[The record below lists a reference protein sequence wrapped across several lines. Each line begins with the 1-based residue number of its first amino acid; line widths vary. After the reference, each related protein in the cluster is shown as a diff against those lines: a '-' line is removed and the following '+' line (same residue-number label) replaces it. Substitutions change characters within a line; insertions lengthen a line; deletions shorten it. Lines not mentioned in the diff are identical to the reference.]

1 MKFLKTFSKGGV
13 HPEENKI
20 SHDSPIRIQP
30 LPKTVSILLG
40 QHIGKPAAPVVE
52 RGDEVKVGT
61 LIAKADGFVSA
72 NIHSSVSGKVKKIE
86 TILDASGYRKP
97 CITITSDGED
107 SWEESIDRTP
117 DIVRDITLTGEEII
131 ARIAECGIVGMGGA
145 TFPTNVKLL
154 PPKDATPECVIINGA
169 ECEPYLTAD
178 HRTLLERGEEVLIG
192 LRILMKAV
200 NVSRGY
206 VAIENNKRD
215 AIDLLTRLAASLPG
229 ITVVPM
235 KVKYPQGGEKQLI
248 DTVLGRRVASGKL
261 PVTEGAIVQN
271 VGTALAVYEAVQK
284 HKPLFERVVT
294 VTGKAVKD
302 PCNVLARIGTPVSE
316 LIETAGGMPDSTAKL
331 ISGGPMMGKA
341 VSSAEIPVAKGTS
354 GVLMLLE
361 EDTKRRPMRN
371 CVRCAKCVGACPMG
385 LNPAFLMR
393 DTVFKDWDALEA
405 NHIYDCIECGSCSFI
420 CPANRPLLDH
430 IRMGKGRVMAIR
442 RARNSK

>member
-1 MKFLKTFSKGGV
+1 MFLKTFSKGGV

-20 SHDSPIRIQP
+20 SHDSPIQVQP
-30 LPKTVSILLG
+30 IPKTVSILLG
-40 QHIGKPAAPVVE
+40 QHIGKPASPVVS

-61 LIAKADGFVSA
+61 LIAQADGFVSA

-86 TILDASGYRKP
+86 TILDASGYQKP
-97 CITITSDGED
+97 CITIQCDGED
-107 SWEESIDRTP
+107 TWEETIDRTP
-117 DIVRDITLTGEEII
+117 EIVRDIKLSSEEII
-131 ARIAECGIVGMGGA
+131 QRIAECGIVGMGGA
-145 TFPTNVKLL
+145 TFPTNVKLM

-192 LRILMKAV
+192 LQILMKSV
-200 NVSRGY
+200 GVTKGY

-215 AIDLLTRLAASLPG
+215 AIEKLTQLASTMPG
-229 ITVVPM
+229 IEIVPM

-248 DTVLGRRVASGKL
+248 DTVLKRRVASGKL

-284 HKPLFERVVT
+284 HKPLVERVVT
-294 VTGKAVKD
+294 VTGKAVKN
-302 PCNVLARIGTPVSE
+302 PCNLLVRIGTPLSE
-316 LIETAGGMPDSTAKL
+316 LIETAGDMPRSTAKL
-331 ISGGPMMGKA
+331 VSGGPMMGKA
-341 VSSAEIPVAKGTS
+341 VYSDEIPVAKGTS
-354 GVLMLLE
+354 GVLMLLD

-371 CVRCAKCVGACPMG
+371 CIRCAKCVGACPMG

-393 DTVFKDWDALEA
+393 DTVYKDWEALES
-405 NHIYDCIECGSCSFI
+405 NHVYDCIECGSCSFI

-430 IRMGKGRVMAIR
+430 IRIGKGRVMAIR
-442 RARNSK
+442 RARK

>member
-1 MKFLKTFSKGGV
+1 MFLKTFSKGGV

-20 SHDSPIRIQP
+20 SHDSPIQVQP
-30 LPKTVSILLG
+30 IPKTVSILLG
-40 QHIGKPAAPVVE
+40 QHIGKPASPVVS

-61 LIAKADGFVSA
+61 LIAQADGFVSA
-72 NIHSSVSGKVKKIE
+72 NIHSSISGKVKKIE
-86 TILDASGYRKP
+86 TVLDASGYQKP
-97 CITITSDGED
+97 CITIQCDGED
-107 SWEESIDRTP
+107 TWEETIDRTP
-117 DIVRDITLTGEEII
+117 EIVRDIKLSGEEII
-131 ARIAECGIVGMGGA
+131 QRIAECGIVGMGGA
-145 TFPTNVKLL
+145 TFPTNVKLM

-192 LRILMKAV
+192 LQILMKSV
-200 NVSRGY
+200 GVTKGY

-215 AIDLLTRLAASLPG
+215 AIEKLTQLASTMPG
-229 ITVVPM
+229 IEIVPM

-248 DTVLGRRVASGKL
+248 DTVLKRRVASGKL

-284 HKPLFERVVT
+284 HKPLVERVVT
-294 VTGKAVKD
+294 VTGKAVKN
-302 PCNVLARIGTPVSE
+302 PCNLLVRIGTPLSE
-316 LIETAGGMPDSTAKL
+316 LIETAGGMPRSTAKL
-331 ISGGPMMGKA
+331 VSGGPMMGKA
-341 VSSAEIPVAKGTS
+341 VYSDEIPVAKGTS

-371 CVRCAKCVGACPMG
+371 CIRCAKCVGACPMG

-393 DTVFKDWDALEA
+393 DTVYKDWEALES
-405 NHIYDCIECGSCSFI
+405 NHVYDCIECGSCSFI

-430 IRMGKGRVMAIR
+430 IRIGKGRVMAIR
-442 RARNSK
+442 RARK

>member
-1 MKFLKTFSKGGV
+1 MFLKTFSKGGV

-20 SHDSPIRIQP
+20 SHDSPIQVQP
-30 LPKTVSILLG
+30 IPKTVSILLG
-40 QHIGKPAAPVVE
+40 QHIGKPASPVVS

-61 LIAKADGFVSA
+61 LIAQADGFVSA

-86 TILDASGYRKP
+86 TILDASGYQKP
-97 CITITSDGED
+97 CITIQCDGED
-107 SWEESIDRTP
+107 TWEETIDRTP
-117 DIVRDITLTGEEII
+117 EIVRDIKLSSEEII
-131 ARIAECGIVGMGGA
+131 QRIAECGIVGMGGA
-145 TFPTNVKLL
+145 TFPTNVKLM

-192 LRILMKAV
+192 LQILMKSV
-200 NVSRGY
+200 DVTKGY

-215 AIDLLTRLAASLPG
+215 AIEKLTELASTMPG
-229 ITVVPM
+229 IEIVPM

-248 DTVLGRRVASGKL
+248 DTVLKRRVASGKL

-284 HKPLFERVVT
+284 HKPLVERVVT
-294 VTGKAVKD
+294 VTGKAVKN
-302 PCNVLARIGTPVSE
+302 PCNLLVRIGTPLSE
-316 LIETAGGMPDSTAKL
+316 LIETAGGMPRSTAKL
-331 ISGGPMMGKA
+331 VSGGPMMGKA
-341 VSSAEIPVAKGTS
+341 VYSDEIPVAKGTS
-354 GVLMLLE
+354 GVLMLLD

-371 CVRCAKCVGACPMG
+371 CIRCAKCVGACPMG

-393 DTVFKDWDALEA
+393 DTVYKDWEALES
-405 NHIYDCIECGSCSFI
+405 NHVYDCIECGSCSFI

-430 IRMGKGRVMAIR
+430 IRIGKGRVMAIR
-442 RARNSK
+442 RARK

>member
-1 MKFLKTFSKGGV
+1 MFLKTFSKGGV

-20 SHDSPIRIQP
+20 SHDSPIQVQP
-30 LPKTVSILLG
+30 VPKTVSILLG
-40 QHIGKPAAPVVE
+40 QHIGKPATPVVN

-86 TILDASGYRKP
+86 TILDASGYQKP
-97 CITITSDGED
+97 CITIQCDGED
-107 SWEESIDRTP
+107 TWEETIDRTP
-117 DIVRDITLTGEEII
+117 EIVRDIKLSSEEII
-131 ARIAECGIVGMGGA
+131 QRIAECGIVGMGGA
-145 TFPTNVKLL
+145 TFPTNVKLM

-192 LRILMKAV
+192 LQILMKSV
-200 NVSRGY
+200 GVTKGY

-215 AIDLLTRLAASLPG
+215 AIDKLNQLASSMPG
-229 ITVVPM
+229 IEIVPM

-248 DTVLGRRVASGKL
+248 DTVLKRRVDSGKL

-284 HKPLFERVVT
+284 HKPLVERVVT
-294 VTGKAVKD
+294 VTGKAVKN
-302 PCNVLARIGTPVSE
+302 PCNLLVRIGTPLSE
-316 LIETAGGMPDSTAKL
+316 LIKTAGGMPRSTAKL
-331 ISGGPMMGKA
+331 VSGGPMMGKA
-341 VSSAEIPVAKGTS
+341 VYSDEIPVAKGTS

-371 CVRCAKCVGACPMG
+371 CIRCAKCVGACPMG

-393 DTVFKDWDALEA
+393 DTVYRDWDALEA
-405 NHIYDCIECGSCSFI
+405 NHVYDCIECGSCSFI

-442 RARNSK
+442 RARK

>member
-1 MKFLKTFSKGGV
+1 MFLKTFSKGGV

-20 SHDSPIRIQP
+20 SHDSPIQVQP
-30 LPKTVSILLG
+30 IPKTVSILLG
-40 QHIGKPAAPVVE
+40 QHIGKPATPVVN

-86 TILDASGYRKP
+86 TILDASGYQKP
-97 CITITSDGED
+97 CITIQCDGED
-107 SWEESIDRTP
+107 TWEETIDRTP
-117 DIVRDITLTGEEII
+117 EIVHDIKLSSEEII
-131 ARIAECGIVGMGGA
+131 QRIAECGIVGMGGA
-145 TFPTNVKLL
+145 TFPTNVKLM

-192 LRILMKAV
+192 LQILMKSV
-200 NVSRGY
+200 GVTKGY

-215 AIDLLTRLAASLPG
+215 AIDKLTQLASSMPG
-229 ITVVPM
+229 IEVVPM

-248 DTVLGRRVASGKL
+248 DTVLKRRVASGKL

-284 HKPLFERVVT
+284 HKPLVERVVT
-294 VTGKAVKD
+294 VTGKAVKN
-302 PCNVLARIGTPVSE
+302 PCNLLVRIGTPLSE
-316 LIETAGGMPDSTAKL
+316 LIETAGGMPRSTAKL
-331 ISGGPMMGKA
+331 VSGGPMMGKA
-341 VSSAEIPVAKGTS
+341 VYSDEIPVAKGTS

-371 CVRCAKCVGACPMG
+371 CIRCAKCVGACPMG

-393 DTVFKDWDALEA
+393 DTVYRDWDALEA
-405 NHIYDCIECGSCSFI
+405 NHVYDCIECGSCSFI

-442 RARNSK
+442 RARK

>member
-1 MKFLKTFSKGGV
+1 MFLKTFSKGGV

-20 SHDSPIRIQP
+20 SHDSPIQVQP
-30 LPKTVSILLG
+30 IPKTVSILLG
-40 QHIGKPAAPVVE
+40 QHIGKPATPVVS

-86 TILDASGYRKP
+86 TILDASGYQKP
-97 CITITSDGED
+97 CITIQCDGED
-107 SWEESIDRTP
+107 IWEETIDRTP
-117 DIVRDITLTGEEII
+117 EIVRDIKLSSEEII
-131 ARIAECGIVGMGGA
+131 QRIAECGIVGMGGA
-145 TFPTNVKLL
+145 TFPTNVKLM

-192 LRILMKAV
+192 LQILMKS
-200 NVSRGY
+200 VSVTKGY

-215 AIDLLTRLAASLPG
+215 AIDKLTQLASSMLG
-229 ITVVPM
+229 IEIVPM

-248 DTVLGRRVASGKL
+248 DTVLKRRVASGKL

-284 HKPLFERVVT
+284 HKPLVERVVT
-294 VTGKAVKD
+294 VTGKAVKN
-302 PCNVLARIGTPVSE
+302 PCNLLVRIGTPLSE
-316 LIETAGGMPDSTAKL
+316 LIETAGGMPRSTAKL
-331 ISGGPMMGKA
+331 VSGGPMMGKA
-341 VSSAEIPVAKGTS
+341 VYSDEIPVAKGTS

-371 CVRCAKCVGACPMG
+371 CIRCAKCVGACPMG

-393 DTVFKDWDALEA
+393 DTVYKDWDALEA
-405 NHIYDCIECGSCSFI
+405 NHVYDCIECGSCSFI

-442 RARNSK
+442 RARK

>member
-1 MKFLKTFSKGGV
+1 MFLKTFSKGGV

-20 SHDSPIRIQP
+20 SHDSPIQVQP
-30 LPKTVSILLG
+30 VPKTVSILLG
-40 QHIGKPAAPVVE
+40 QHIGKPATPVVN

-86 TILDASGYRKP
+86 TILDASGYQKP
-97 CITITSDGED
+97 CITIQCDGED
-107 SWEESIDRTP
+107 TWEETIDRTP
-117 DIVRDITLTGEEII
+117 EIVRDIKLSGEEII
-131 ARIAECGIVGMGGA
+131 QRIAECGIVGMGGA
-145 TFPTNVKLL
+145 TFPTNVKLM

-192 LRILMKAV
+192 LQILMKSV
-200 NVSRGY
+200 GVTKGY

-215 AIDLLTRLAASLPG
+215 AIDKLTGLASSMPG
-229 ITVVPM
+229 IEIVPM

-248 DTVLGRRVASGKL
+248 DTVLKRRVASGKL

-284 HKPLFERVVT
+284 HKPLVERVVT
-294 VTGKAVKD
+294 VTGKAVKN
-302 PCNVLARIGTPVSE
+302 PCNLLVRIGTPLSE
-316 LIETAGGMPDSTAKL
+316 LIETAGGMPRSTAKL
-331 ISGGPMMGKA
+331 VSGGPMMGKA
-341 VSSAEIPVAKGTS
+341 VYSDEIPVAKGTS

-371 CVRCAKCVGACPMG
+371 CIRCAKCVGACPMG

-393 DTVFKDWDALEA
+393 DTVYRDWDALEA
-405 NHIYDCIECGSCSFI
+405 NHVYDCIECGSCSFI

-442 RARNSK
+442 RARK

>member
-1 MKFLKTFSKGGV
+1 MFLKTFSKGGV

-20 SHDSPIRIQP
+20 SHDSPIQVQP
-30 LPKTVSILLG
+30 IPKTVSILLG
-40 QHIGKPAAPVVE
+40 QHIGNPASPVVS

-61 LIAKADGFVSA
+61 LIAQADGFVSA

-86 TILDASGYRKP
+86 TILDASGYQKP
-97 CITITSDGED
+97 CITIQCDGED
-107 SWEESIDRTP
+107 TWEETIDCTP
-117 DIVRDITLTGEEII
+117 EIVRDIKLSSEEII
-131 ARIAECGIVGMGGA
+131 QRIAECGIVGMGGA
-145 TFPTNVKLL
+145 TFPTNVKLM

-192 LRILMKAV
+192 LQILMKSV
-200 NVSRGY
+200 GVTKGY

-215 AIDLLTRLAASLPG
+215 AIEKLTQLASTMPG
-229 ITVVPM
+229 IEIVPM

-248 DTVLGRRVASGKL
+248 DTVLKRRVASGKL

-284 HKPLFERVVT
+284 HKPLVERVVT
-294 VTGKAVKD
+294 VTGKAVKN
-302 PCNVLARIGTPVSE
+302 PCNLLVRIGTPLSE
-316 LIETAGGMPDSTAKL
+316 LIETAGGMPRSTAKL
-331 ISGGPMMGKA
+331 VSGGPMMGKA
-341 VSSAEIPVAKGTS
+341 VYSDEIPVAKGTS
-354 GVLMLLE
+354 GVLMLLD

-371 CVRCAKCVGACPMG
+371 CIRCAKCVGACPMG

-393 DTVFKDWDALEA
+393 DTVYKDWEALES
-405 NHIYDCIECGSCSFI
+405 NHVYDCIECGSCSFI

-430 IRMGKGRVMAIR
+430 IRIGKGRVMAIR
-442 RARNSK
+442 RARK

>member
-1 MKFLKTFSKGGV
+1 MFLKTFSKGGV

-20 SHDSPIRIQP
+20 SHDSPIQVQP
-30 LPKTVSILLG
+30 IPKTVSILLG
-40 QHIGKPAAPVVE
+40 QHIGKPASPVVS

-61 LIAKADGFVSA
+61 LIAQTDGFVSA

-86 TILDASGYRKP
+86 TILDASGYQKP
-97 CITITSDGED
+97 CITIQCDGED
-107 SWEESIDRTP
+107 TWEETIDRSP
-117 DIVRDITLTGEEII
+117 EIIRDIKLSGEEII
-131 ARIAECGIVGMGGA
+131 QRIAECGIVGMGGA
-145 TFPTNVKLL
+145 TFPTNVKLM

-192 LRILMKAV
+192 LQILMKSV
-200 NVSRGY
+200 GVTKGY

-215 AIDLLTRLAASLPG
+215 AIEKLTEIASSMPG
-229 ITVVPM
+229 IEIVPM

-248 DTVLGRRVASGKL
+248 DTVLNRRVASGKL

-284 HKPLFERVVT
+284 HKPLVERVVT
-294 VTGKAVKD
+294 VTGKAVKN
-302 PCNVLARIGTPVSE
+302 PCNLLVRIGTPLSE
-316 LIETAGGMPDSTAKL
+316 LIETAGGMPRSTAKL
-331 ISGGPMMGKA
+331 VSGGPMMGKA
-341 VSSAEIPVAKGTS
+341 VYSDEIPVAKGTS

-371 CVRCAKCVGACPMG
+371 CIRCAKCVGACPMG

-393 DTVFKDWDALEA
+393 DTVYKDWEALEE
-405 NHIYDCIECGSCSFI
+405 NHVYDCIECGSCSFI

-442 RARNSK
+442 RARK

>member
-1 MKFLKTFSKGGV
+1 MFLKTFSKGGV

-20 SHDSPIRIQP
+20 SHDSPIQVQP
-30 LPKTVSILLG
+30 IPKTVSILLG
-40 QHIGKPAAPVVE
+40 QHIGKPASPVVS

-61 LIAKADGFVSA
+61 LIAQTDGFVSA

-86 TILDASGYRKP
+86 TILDASGYQKP
-97 CITITSDGED
+97 CITIQCDGED
-107 SWEESIDRTP
+107 TWEETIDRSP
-117 DIVRDITLTGEEII
+117 EIIRDIKLSSEEII
-131 ARIAECGIVGMGGA
+131 QRIAECGIVGMGGA
-145 TFPTNVKLL
+145 TFPTNVKLM

-192 LRILMKAV
+192 LQILMKSV
-200 NVSRGY
+200 GVSKGY

-215 AIDLLTRLAASLPG
+215 AIEKLTEIASSMPG
-229 ITVVPM
+229 IEIVPM

-248 DTVLGRRVASGKL
+248 DTVLKRRVASGKL

-284 HKPLFERVVT
+284 HKPLVERVVT
-294 VTGKAVKD
+294 VTGKAVKN
-302 PCNVLARIGTPVSE
+302 PCNLLVRIGTPLSE
-316 LIETAGGMPDSTAKL
+316 LIETAGGMPRSTAKL
-331 ISGGPMMGKA
+331 VSGGPMMGKA
-341 VSSAEIPVAKGTS
+341 VYSDEIPVAKGTS

-371 CVRCAKCVGACPMG
+371 CIRCAKCVGACPMG

-393 DTVFKDWDALEA
+393 DTVYKDWDALEA
-405 NHIYDCIECGSCSFI
+405 NHVYDCIECGSCSFI

-442 RARNSK
+442 RARK

>member
-1 MKFLKTFSKGGV
+1 MFLKTFSKGGV

-20 SHDSPIRIQP
+20 SHDSPIQVQP
-30 LPKTVSILLG
+30 VPKTVSILLG
-40 QHIGKPAAPVVE
+40 QHIGKPATPVVN

-86 TILDASGYRKP
+86 TILDASGYQKP
-97 CITITSDGED
+97 CITIQCDGED
-107 SWEESIDRTP
+107 TWEETIDRTP
-117 DIVRDITLTGEEII
+117 EIVRDIKLSSEEII
-131 ARIAECGIVGMGGA
+131 QRIAECGIVGMGGA

-192 LRILMKAV
+192 LQILMKSV
-200 NVSRGY
+200 GVTKGY

-215 AIDLLTRLAASLPG
+215 AIEKLTQLASTMPG
-229 ITVVPM
+229 IEIVPM

-248 DTVLGRRVASGKL
+248 DTVLKRRVASGKL

-284 HKPLFERVVT
+284 HKPLVERVVT
-294 VTGKAVKD
+294 VTGKAVKN
-302 PCNVLARIGTPVSE
+302 PCNLLVRIGTPLSE
-316 LIETAGGMPDSTAKL
+316 LIETAGGMPRSTAKL
-331 ISGGPMMGKA
+331 VSGGPMMGKA
-341 VSSAEIPVAKGTS
+341 VYSDEIPVAKGTS
-354 GVLMLLE
+354 GVLMLLD

-371 CVRCAKCVGACPMG
+371 CIRCAKCVGACPMG

-393 DTVFKDWDALEA
+393 DTVYRDWDALEA
-405 NHIYDCIECGSCSFI
+405 NHVYDCIECGSCSFI

-442 RARNSK
+442 RARK

>member
-1 MKFLKTFSKGGV
+1 MFLKTFSKGGV

-20 SHDSPIRIQP
+20 SHDSPIQVQP
-30 LPKTVSILLG
+30 IPKTVSILLG
-40 QHIGKPAAPVVE
+40 QHIGKPATPVVS

-86 TILDASGYRKP
+86 TILDASGYQKP
-97 CITITSDGED
+97 CITIQCDGED
-107 SWEESIDRTP
+107 IWEETIDRTP
-117 DIVRDITLTGEEII
+117 EIVRDIKLSSEEII
-131 ARIAECGIVGMGGA
+131 QRIAECGIVGMGGA
-145 TFPTNVKLL
+145 TFPTNVKLM

-192 LRILMKAV
+192 LQILMKSV
-200 NVSRGY
+200 GVTKGY

-215 AIDLLTRLAASLPG
+215 AIDKLTQFASTMPG
-229 ITVVPM
+229 IEIVPM
-235 KVKYPQGGEKQLI
+235 RVKYPQGGEKQLI
-248 DTVLGRRVASGKL
+248 DTVLKRRVASGKL

-284 HKPLFERVVT
+284 HKPLVERVVT
-294 VTGKAVKD
+294 VTGKAVKN
-302 PCNVLARIGTPVSE
+302 PCNLLVRIGTPLSE
-316 LIETAGGMPDSTAKL
+316 LIETAGGMPRSTAKL
-331 ISGGPMMGKA
+331 VSGGPMMGKA
-341 VSSAEIPVAKGTS
+341 VYSDEIPVAKGTS

-371 CVRCAKCVGACPMG
+371 CIRCAKCVGACPMG

-393 DTVFKDWDALEA
+393 DTVYRDWDALEA
-405 NHIYDCIECGSCSFI
+405 NHVYDCIECGSCSFI

-442 RARNSK
+442 RARK

>member
-1 MKFLKTFSKGGV
+1 MFLKTFSKGGV

-20 SHDSPIRIQP
+20 SHASPIQVQP
-30 LPKTVSILLG
+30 IPKTVSILLG
-40 QHIGKPAAPVVE
+40 QHIGKPAAPVVS

-72 NIHSSVSGKVKKIE
+72 NIHSSISGKVKKIE
-86 TILDASGYRKP
+86 TILDASGYQKP
-97 CITITSDGED
+97 CITIQSDGED
-107 SWEESIDRTP
+107 TWEETIDRTP
-117 DIVRDITLTGEEII
+117 DIVREITLSKEEII

-145 TFPTNVKLL
+145 TFPTNVKLM

-178 HRTLLERGEEVLIG
+178 HRTLLERSEEVLIG
-192 LRILMKAV
+192 LQILMKAV
-200 NVSRGY
+200 DVAKGY

-215 AIDLLTRLAASLPG
+215 AIDKLTQLAANMPG
-229 ITVVPM
+229 IEIVPM

-248 DTVLGRRVASGKL
+248 DTVLKRRVASGKL

-284 HKPLFERVVT
+284 HKPLIERVVT
-294 VTGKAVKD
+294 VTGKAVKH
-302 PCNVLARIGTPVSE
+302 PCNLLARIGTPISE
-316 LIETAGGMPDSTAKL
+316 LIETAGGMPETTAKL

-341 VSSAEIPVAKGTS
+341 VISDEIPVAKGTS
-354 GVLMLLE
+354 GVLMLLA

-371 CVRCAKCVGACPMG
+371 CIRCAKCVGACPMG

-393 DTVFKDWDALEA
+393 DTVYKDWEALEA
-405 NHIYDCIECGSCSFI
+405 NHVYDCIECGSCSFI

-430 IRMGKGRVMAIR
+430 IRIGKGRVMAIR
-442 RARNSK
+442 RARK

>member
-1 MKFLKTFSKGGV
+1 MFLKTFSKGGV

-20 SHDSPIRIQP
+20 SHDSPIQVQP
-30 LPKTVSILLG
+30 VPKTVSILLG
-40 QHIGKPAAPVVE
+40 QHIGKPATPVVN

-86 TILDASGYRKP
+86 TILDASGYQKP
-97 CITITSDGED
+97 CITIQCDGED
-107 SWEESIDRTP
+107 TWEETIDRTP
-117 DIVRDITLTGEEII
+117 EIVRDIKLSSEEII
-131 ARIAECGIVGMGGA
+131 QRIAECGIVGMGGA
-145 TFPTNVKLL
+145 TFPTNVKLM

-192 LRILMKAV
+192 LQILMKS
-200 NVSRGY
+200 VSVTKGY

-215 AIDLLTRLAASLPG
+215 AIDKLTQLATSMPG
-229 ITVVPM
+229 IEIVPM

-248 DTVLGRRVASGKL
+248 DTVLKRRVASGKL

-284 HKPLFERVVT
+284 HKPLVERVVT
-294 VTGKAVKD
+294 VTGKAVKN
-302 PCNVLARIGTPVSE
+302 PCNLLVRIGTPLSE
-316 LIETAGGMPDSTAKL
+316 LIETAGGMPRSTAKL
-331 ISGGPMMGKA
+331 VSGGPMMGKA
-341 VSSAEIPVAKGTS
+341 VYSDEIPVAKGTS

-371 CVRCAKCVGACPMG
+371 CIRCAKCVGACPMG

-393 DTVFKDWDALEA
+393 DTVYKDWDALEA
-405 NHIYDCIECGSCSFI
+405 NHVYDCIECGSCSFI

-442 RARNSK
+442 RARK

>member
-1 MKFLKTFSKGGV
+1 MFLKTFSKGGV

-20 SHDSPIRIQP
+20 SHDSPIQVQP
-30 LPKTVSILLG
+30 IPKTVSILLG
-40 QHIGKPAAPVVE
+40 QHIGKPASPVVS

-61 LIAKADGFVSA
+61 LIAQADGFVSA

-86 TILDASGYRKP
+86 TILDASGYQKP
-97 CITITSDGED
+97 CITIQCDGED
-107 SWEESIDRTP
+107 TWEETIDRTP
-117 DIVRDITLTGEEII
+117 EIVRDIKLSGEEII
-131 ARIAECGIVGMGGA
+131 QRIAECGIVGMGGA
-145 TFPTNVKLL
+145 TFPTNVKLM

-192 LRILMKAV
+192 LQILMKS
-200 NVSRGY
+200 VSVTKGY

-215 AIDLLTRLAASLPG
+215 AIDKLTQLASSMPG
-229 ITVVPM
+229 IEIVPM

-248 DTVLGRRVASGKL
+248 DTVLKRRVASGKL

-284 HKPLFERVVT
+284 HKPLVERVVT
-294 VTGKAVKD
+294 VTGKAVKN
-302 PCNVLARIGTPVSE
+302 PCNLLVRIGTPLSE
-316 LIETAGGMPDSTAKL
+316 LIETAGGMPRSTAKL
-331 ISGGPMMGKA
+331 VSGGPMMGKA
-341 VSSAEIPVAKGTS
+341 VYSDEIPVAKGTS

-371 CVRCAKCVGACPMG
+371 CIRCAKCVGACPMG

-393 DTVFKDWDALEA
+393 DTVYKDWDALEA
-405 NHIYDCIECGSCSFI
+405 NHVYDCIECGSCSFI

-442 RARNSK
+442 RARK

>member
-1 MKFLKTFSKGGV
+1 MFLKTFSKGGV

-20 SHDSPIRIQP
+20 SHDSPIQVQP

-40 QHIGKPAAPVVE
+40 QHIGKPATPVVS

-86 TILDASGYRKP
+86 TTLDASGYQRP
-97 CITITSDGED
+97 CITIQSDGED
-107 SWEESIDRTP
+107 TWEETIDRTP
-117 DIVRDITLTGEEII
+117 DIVREITLSKEEII

-145 TFPTNVKLL
+145 TFPTNVKLM

-178 HRTLLERGEEVLIG
+178 HRTLLERSEEVLIG
-192 LRILMKAV
+192 LQILMKAV
-200 NVSRGY
+200 DVSKGY

-215 AIDLLTRLAASLPG
+215 AIDKLTQLAANIPG
-229 ITVVPM
+229 IEIVPM

-248 DTVLGRRVASGKL
+248 DTVLKRRVASGKL

-284 HKPLFERVVT
+284 HKPLIERVVT
-294 VTGKAVKD
+294 VTGKAVKN
-302 PCNVLARIGTPVSE
+302 PCNLLARIGTPISE
-316 LIETAGGMPDSTAKL
+316 LIETAGGMPETTAKL

-341 VSSAEIPVAKGTS
+341 VISDEIPVAKGTS
-354 GVLMLLE
+354 GVLMLLR

-371 CVRCAKCVGACPMG
+371 CIRCAKCVGACPMG

-393 DTVFKDWDALEA
+393 DTVYKDWEALEA
-405 NHIYDCIECGSCSFI
+405 NHVYDCIECGSCSFI

-430 IRMGKGRVMAIR
+430 IRIGKGRVMAIR
-442 RARNSK
+442 RARK

>member
-1 MKFLKTFSKGGV
+1 MFLKTFSKGGV

-20 SHDSPIRIQP
+20 SHDSPIQVQP
-30 LPKTVSILLG
+30 IPKTVSILLG
-40 QHIGKPAAPVVE
+40 QHIGKPASPVVS

-61 LIAKADGFVSA
+61 LIAQADGFVSA

-86 TILDASGYRKP
+86 TILDASGYQKP
-97 CITITSDGED
+97 CITIQCDGED
-107 SWEESIDRTP
+107 TWEETIDRTP
-117 DIVRDITLTGEEII
+117 EIVRDIKLSSEEII
-131 ARIAECGIVGMGGA
+131 QRIAECGIVGMGGA
-145 TFPTNVKLL
+145 TFPTNVKLM
-154 PPKDATPECVIINGA
+154 PPKGATPECVIINGA

-192 LRILMKAV
+192 LQILMKSV
-200 NVSRGY
+200 GVTKGY

-215 AIDLLTRLAASLPG
+215 AIEKLTQLASTMPG
-229 ITVVPM
+229 IEIVPM

-248 DTVLGRRVASGKL
+248 DTVLKRRVASGKL

-284 HKPLFERVVT
+284 HKPLVERVVT
-294 VTGKAVKD
+294 VTGKAVKN
-302 PCNVLARIGTPVSE
+302 PCNLLVRIGTPLSE
-316 LIETAGGMPDSTAKL
+316 LIETAGGMPRSTGKL
-331 ISGGPMMGKA
+331 VSGGPMMGKA
-341 VSSAEIPVAKGTS
+341 VYSDEIPVAKGTS

-371 CVRCAKCVGACPMG
+371 CIRCAKCVGACPMG

-393 DTVFKDWDALEA
+393 DTVYKDWEALES
-405 NHIYDCIECGSCSFI
+405 NHVYDCIECGSCSFI

-430 IRMGKGRVMAIR
+430 IRIGKGRVMAIR
-442 RARNSK
+442 RARK

>member
-1 MKFLKTFSKGGV
+1 MFLKTFSKGGV

-20 SHDSPIRIQP
+20 SHDSPIQVQP
-30 LPKTVSILLG
+30 IPKTVSILLG
-40 QHIGKPAAPVVE
+40 QHIGKPASPVVS

-61 LIAKADGFVSA
+61 LIAQADGFVSA

-86 TILDASGYRKP
+86 TILDASGYQKP
-97 CITITSDGED
+97 CITIQCDGED
-107 SWEESIDRTP
+107 TWEETIDRTP
-117 DIVRDITLTGEEII
+117 EIVRDIKLSSEEII
-131 ARIAECGIVGMGGA
+131 QRIAECGIVGMGGA
-145 TFPTNVKLL
+145 TFPTNVKLM

-192 LRILMKAV
+192 LQILMKSV
-200 NVSRGY
+200 GVTKGY

-215 AIDLLTRLAASLPG
+215 AIEKLTQLASTMPG
-229 ITVVPM
+229 IEIVPM

-248 DTVLGRRVASGKL
+248 DTVLKRRVASGKL

-284 HKPLFERVVT
+284 HKPLVERVVT
-294 VTGKAVKD
+294 VTGKAVKN
-302 PCNVLARIGTPVSE
+302 PCNLLVRIGTPLSE
-316 LIETAGGMPDSTAKL
+316 LIETAGGMPCSTAKL
-331 ISGGPMMGKA
+331 VSGGPMMGKA
-341 VSSAEIPVAKGTS
+341 VYSDEIPVAKGTS
-354 GVLMLLE
+354 GVLMLLD

-371 CVRCAKCVGACPMG
+371 CIRCAKCVGACPMG

-393 DTVFKDWDALEA
+393 DTVYKDWEALES
-405 NHIYDCIECGSCSFI
+405 NHVYDCIECGSCSFI

-430 IRMGKGRVMAIR
+430 IRIGKGRVMSIR
-442 RARNSK
+442 RARK

>member
-1 MKFLKTFSKGGV
+1 MFLKTFSKGGV

-20 SHDSPIRIQP
+20 SHDSPIQVQP
-30 LPKTVSILLG
+30 FPKTVSILLG
-40 QHIGKPAAPVVE
+40 QHIGKPATPVVN

-86 TILDASGYRKP
+86 TILDASGYQKP
-97 CITITSDGED
+97 CITIQCDGED
-107 SWEESIDRTP
+107 IWEETIDRTP
-117 DIVRDITLTGEEII
+117 EIVRDIKLSSEEII
-131 ARIAECGIVGMGGA
+131 QRIAECGIVGMGGA
-145 TFPTNVKLL
+145 TFPTNVKLM

-192 LRILMKAV
+192 LQILMKS
-200 NVSRGY
+200 VSVTKGY

-215 AIDLLTRLAASLPG
+215 AIDKLTQLASSMPG
-229 ITVVPM
+229 IEIVPM

-248 DTVLGRRVASGKL
+248 DTVLKRRVASGKL

-284 HKPLFERVVT
+284 HKPLVERVVT
-294 VTGKAVKD
+294 VTGKAVKN
-302 PCNVLARIGTPVSE
+302 PCNLLVRIGTPLSE
-316 LIETAGGMPDSTAKL
+316 LIETAGGMPRSTAKL
-331 ISGGPMMGKA
+331 VSGGPMMGKA
-341 VSSAEIPVAKGTS
+341 VYSDEIPVAKGTS

-371 CVRCAKCVGACPMG
+371 CIRCAKCVGACPMG

-393 DTVFKDWDALEA
+393 DTVYKDWDALEA
-405 NHIYDCIECGSCSFI
+405 NHVYDCIECGSCSFI

-442 RARNSK
+442 RARK

>member
-1 MKFLKTFSKGGV
+1 MFLKTFSKGGV

-20 SHDSPIRIQP
+20 SHDSPIQVQP
-30 LPKTVSILLG
+30 IPKTVSILLG
-40 QHIGKPAAPVVE
+40 QHIGKPASPVVS

-61 LIAKADGFVSA
+61 LIAQADGFVSA

-86 TILDASGYRKP
+86 TILDASGYQKP
-97 CITITSDGED
+97 CITIQCDGED
-107 SWEESIDRTP
+107 TWEETIDRTP
-117 DIVRDITLTGEEII
+117 EIVRDIKLSSEEII
-131 ARIAECGIVGMGGA
+131 QRIAECGIVGMGGA
-145 TFPTNVKLL
+145 TFPTNVKLM

-192 LRILMKAV
+192 LQILMKSV
-200 NVSRGY
+200 GVTKGY

-215 AIDLLTRLAASLPG
+215 AIEKLTQLASAMPG
-229 ITVVPM
+229 IEIVPM

-248 DTVLGRRVASGKL
+248 DTVLKRRVASGKL

-284 HKPLFERVVT
+284 HKPLVERVVT
-294 VTGKAVKD
+294 VTGKAVKN
-302 PCNVLARIGTPVSE
+302 PCNLLVRIGTPLSE
-316 LIETAGGMPDSTAKL
+316 LIETAGGMPHSTAKL
-331 ISGGPMMGKA
+331 VSGGPMMGKA
-341 VSSAEIPVAKGTS
+341 VYSDEIPVAKGTS
-354 GVLMLLE
+354 GVLMLLD

-371 CVRCAKCVGACPMG
+371 CIRCAKCVGACPMG

-393 DTVFKDWDALEA
+393 DTVYKDWEALES
-405 NHIYDCIECGSCSFI
+405 NHVYDCIECGSCSFI

-430 IRMGKGRVMAIR
+430 IRIGKGRVMVIR
-442 RARNSK
+442 RARK

>member
-1 MKFLKTFSKGGV
+1 MFLKTFSKGGV

-20 SHDSPIRIQP
+20 SHDSPIQVQP
-30 LPKTVSILLG
+30 IPKTVSILLG
-40 QHIGKPAAPVVE
+40 QHIGKPASPVVS

-61 LIAKADGFVSA
+61 LIAQADGFVSA

-86 TILDASGYRKP
+86 TILDASGYQKP
-97 CITITSDGED
+97 CITIQCDGED
-107 SWEESIDRTP
+107 TWEETIDRSP
-117 DIVRDITLTGEEII
+117 EIIRDIKLSGEEII
-131 ARIAECGIVGMGGA
+131 QRIAECGIVGMGGA
-145 TFPTNVKLL
+145 TFPTNVKLM

-192 LRILMKAV
+192 LQILMKSV
-200 NVSRGY
+200 GVTKGY

-215 AIDLLTRLAASLPG
+215 AIEKLTEIASSMPG
-229 ITVVPM
+229 IEIVPM

-248 DTVLGRRVASGKL
+248 DTVLNRRVASGKL

-284 HKPLFERVVT
+284 HKPLVERVVT
-294 VTGKAVKD
+294 VTGKAVKN
-302 PCNVLARIGTPVSE
+302 PCNLLVRIGTPLSE
-316 LIETAGGMPDSTAKL
+316 LIETAGGMPRSTAKL
-331 ISGGPMMGKA
+331 VSGGPMMGKA
-341 VSSAEIPVAKGTS
+341 VYSDEIPVAKGTS

-371 CVRCAKCVGACPMG
+371 CIRCAKCVGACPMG

-393 DTVFKDWDALEA
+393 DTVYKDWEALEE
-405 NHIYDCIECGSCSFI
+405 NHVYDCIECGSCSFI

-430 IRMGKGRVMAIR
+430 IRIGKGRVMAIR
-442 RARNSK
+442 RARK

>member
-1 MKFLKTFSKGGV
+1 MFLKTFSKGGV

-20 SHDSPIRIQP
+20 SHDSPIQVQP
-30 LPKTVSILLG
+30 IPKTVSILLG
-40 QHIGKPAAPVVE
+40 QHIGKPASPVVS
-52 RGDEVKVGT
+52 RGDEIKVGT
-61 LIAKADGFVSA
+61 LIAQADGFVSA

-86 TILDASGYRKP
+86 TILDASGYQKP
-97 CITITSDGED
+97 CITIQCDGED
-107 SWEESIDRTP
+107 TWEETIDRTP
-117 DIVRDITLTGEEII
+117 EIVRDIKLSSEEII
-131 ARIAECGIVGMGGA
+131 QRIAECGIVGMGGA
-145 TFPTNVKLL
+145 TFPTNVKLM

-192 LRILMKAV
+192 LQILMKSV
-200 NVSRGY
+200 GVTKGY

-215 AIDLLTRLAASLPG
+215 AIEKLTELASTMSG
-229 ITVVPM
+229 IEIVPM

-248 DTVLGRRVASGKL
+248 DTVLKRRVASGKL

-284 HKPLFERVVT
+284 HKPLVERVVT
-294 VTGKAVKD
+294 VTGKAVKN
-302 PCNVLARIGTPVSE
+302 PCNLLVRIGTPLSE
-316 LIETAGGMPDSTAKL
+316 LIETAGGMPRSTAKL
-331 ISGGPMMGKA
+331 VSGGPMMGKA
-341 VSSAEIPVAKGTS
+341 VYSDEIPVAKGTS

-371 CVRCAKCVGACPMG
+371 CIRCAKCVGACPMG

-393 DTVFKDWDALEA
+393 DTVYKDWEALES
-405 NHIYDCIECGSCSFI
+405 NHVYDCIECGSCSFI

-430 IRMGKGRVMAIR
+430 IRIGKGRVMAIR
-442 RARNSK
+442 RARK

>member
-1 MKFLKTFSKGGV
+1 MFLKTFSKGGV

-20 SHDSPIRIQP
+20 SHDSPIQVQP
-30 LPKTVSILLG
+30 VPKTVSILLG
-40 QHIGKPAAPVVE
+40 QHIGKPATPVVN

-86 TILDASGYRKP
+86 TILDASGYQKP
-97 CITITSDGED
+97 CITIQCDGED
-107 SWEESIDRTP
+107 TWEETIDRTP
-117 DIVRDITLTGEEII
+117 EIVRDIKLSGEEII
-131 ARIAECGIVGMGGA
+131 QRIAECGIVGMGGA
-145 TFPTNVKLL
+145 TFPTNVKLM

-192 LRILMKAV
+192 LQILMKSV
-200 NVSRGY
+200 GVTKGY

-215 AIDLLTRLAASLPG
+215 AIDKLTRLASSMPG
-229 ITVVPM
+229 IEIVPM

-248 DTVLGRRVASGKL
+248 DTVLKRRVASGKL

-284 HKPLFERVVT
+284 HKPLVERVVT
-294 VTGKAVKD
+294 VTGKAVKN
-302 PCNVLARIGTPVSE
+302 PCNLLVRIGTPLSE
-316 LIETAGGMPDSTAKL
+316 LIETAGGMPRSTAKL
-331 ISGGPMMGKA
+331 VSGGPMMGKA
-341 VSSAEIPVAKGTS
+341 VYSDEIPVAKGTS

-371 CVRCAKCVGACPMG
+371 CIRCAKCVGACPMG

-393 DTVFKDWDALEA
+393 DTVYRDWDALEA
-405 NHIYDCIECGSCSFI
+405 NHVYDCIECGSCSFI

-442 RARNSK
+442 RARK

>member
-1 MKFLKTFSKGGV
+1 MFLKTFSKGGV

-20 SHDSPIRIQP
+20 SHDSPIQVQP
-30 LPKTVSILLG
+30 IPKTVSILLG
-40 QHIGKPAAPVVE
+40 QHIGKPASPVVS

-61 LIAKADGFVSA
+61 LIAQADGFVSA

-86 TILDASGYRKP
+86 TILDASGYQKP
-97 CITITSDGED
+97 CITIQCDGED
-107 SWEESIDRTP
+107 TWEETIDRTP
-117 DIVRDITLTGEEII
+117 EIVRDIKLSSEEII
-131 ARIAECGIVGMGGA
+131 QRIAECGIVGMGGA
-145 TFPTNVKLL
+145 TFPTNVKLM

-192 LRILMKAV
+192 LQILMKSV
-200 NVSRGY
+200 GVTKGY

-215 AIDLLTRLAASLPG
+215 AIEKLTEIASSMPG
-229 ITVVPM
+229 IEIVPM

-248 DTVLGRRVASGKL
+248 DTVLKRRVASGKL

-284 HKPLFERVVT
+284 HKPLVERVVT
-294 VTGKAVKD
+294 VTGKAVKN
-302 PCNVLARIGTPVSE
+302 PCNLLVRIGTPLSE
-316 LIETAGGMPDSTAKL
+316 LIETAGGMPRSTAKL
-331 ISGGPMMGKA
+331 VSGGPMMGKA
-341 VSSAEIPVAKGTS
+341 VYSDEIPVAKGTS
-354 GVLMLLE
+354 GVLMLLD

-371 CVRCAKCVGACPMG
+371 CIRCAKCVGACPMG

-393 DTVFKDWDALEA
+393 DTVYKDWEALES
-405 NHIYDCIECGSCSFI
+405 NHVYDCIECGSCSFI

-430 IRMGKGRVMAIR
+430 IRIGKGRVMAIR
-442 RARNSK
+442 RARK

>member
-1 MKFLKTFSKGGV
+1 MFLKTFSKGGV

-20 SHDSPIRIQP
+20 SHDSPIQVQP
-30 LPKTVSILLG
+30 IPKTVSILLG
-40 QHIGKPAAPVVE
+40 QHIGKPASPVVS

-61 LIAKADGFVSA
+61 LIAQADGFVSA

-86 TILDASGYRKP
+86 TILDASGYQKP
-97 CITITSDGED
+97 CITIQCDGED
-107 SWEESIDRTP
+107 TWEQTIDRTP
-117 DIVRDITLTGEEII
+117 EIVRDIKLSSEEII
-131 ARIAECGIVGMGGA
+131 QRIAECGIVGMGGA
-145 TFPTNVKLL
+145 TFPTNVKLM

-192 LRILMKAV
+192 LQILMKSV
-200 NVSRGY
+200 GVTKGY

-215 AIDLLTRLAASLPG
+215 AIEKLTQLASTMPG
-229 ITVVPM
+229 IEIVPM

-248 DTVLGRRVASGKL
+248 DTVLKRRVASGKL

-284 HKPLFERVVT
+284 HKPLVERVVT
-294 VTGKAVKD
+294 VTGKTVKN
-302 PCNVLARIGTPVSE
+302 PCNLLVRIGTPLSE
-316 LIETAGGMPDSTAKL
+316 LIETAGGMPRSTGKL
-331 ISGGPMMGKA
+331 VSGGPMMGKA
-341 VSSAEIPVAKGTS
+341 VYSDEIPVAKGTS
-354 GVLMLLE
+354 GVLMLLD

-371 CVRCAKCVGACPMG
+371 CIRCAKCVGACPMG

-393 DTVFKDWDALEA
+393 DTVYKDWEALES
-405 NHIYDCIECGSCSFI
+405 NHVYDCIECGSCSFI

-430 IRMGKGRVMAIR
+430 IRIGKGRVMAIR
-442 RARNSK
+442 RARK

>member
-1 MKFLKTFSKGGV
+1 MFLKTFSKGGV

-20 SHDSPIRIQP
+20 SHDSPIQVQP
-30 LPKTVSILLG
+30 IPKTVSILLG
-40 QHIGKPAAPVVE
+40 QHIGKPASPVVS

-61 LIAKADGFVSA
+61 LIAQADGFVSA

-86 TILDASGYRKP
+86 TILDASGYQKP
-97 CITITSDGED
+97 CITIQCDGED
-107 SWEESIDRTP
+107 TWEETIDRTP
-117 DIVRDITLTGEEII
+117 EIVRDIKLSSEEII
-131 ARIAECGIVGMGGA
+131 QCIAECGIVGMGGA
-145 TFPTNVKLL
+145 TFPTNVKLM

-192 LRILMKAV
+192 LQILMKSV
-200 NVSRGY
+200 GVTKGY

-215 AIDLLTRLAASLPG
+215 AIEKLTELASTMSG
-229 ITVVPM
+229 IEIVPM

-248 DTVLGRRVASGKL
+248 DTVLKRRVASGKL

-284 HKPLFERVVT
+284 HKPLVERVVT
-294 VTGKAVKD
+294 VTGKAVKN
-302 PCNVLARIGTPVSE
+302 PCNLLVRIGTPLSE
-316 LIETAGGMPDSTAKL
+316 LIETAGGMPRSTAKL
-331 ISGGPMMGKA
+331 VSGGPMMGKA
-341 VSSAEIPVAKGTS
+341 VYSDEIPVAKGTS
-354 GVLMLLE
+354 GVLMLLD

-371 CVRCAKCVGACPMG
+371 CIRCAKCVGACPMG

-393 DTVFKDWDALEA
+393 DTVYKDWEALES
-405 NHIYDCIECGSCSFI
+405 NHVYDCIECGSCSFI

-430 IRMGKGRVMAIR
+430 IRIGKGRVMAIR
-442 RARNSK
+442 RARK

>member
-1 MKFLKTFSKGGV
+1 MFLKTFSKGGV

-20 SHDSPIRIQP
+20 SHDSPIQVQP
-30 LPKTVSILLG
+30 IPKTVSILLG
-40 QHIGKPAAPVVE
+40 QHIGKPATPVVS

-86 TILDASGYRKP
+86 TILDASGYQKP
-97 CITITSDGED
+97 CITIQCDGED
-107 SWEESIDRTP
+107 IWEETIDRTP
-117 DIVRDITLTGEEII
+117 EIERDIKLSSEEII
-131 ARIAECGIVGMGGA
+131 QRIAECGIVGMGGA
-145 TFPTNVKLL
+145 TFPTNVKLM

-192 LRILMKAV
+192 LQILMKSV
-200 NVSRGY
+200 GVTKGY

-215 AIDLLTRLAASLPG
+215 AIDKLTQLVSTMPD
-229 ITVVPM
+229 IEIVPM

-248 DTVLGRRVASGKL
+248 DTVLKRRVASGKL

-284 HKPLFERVVT
+284 HKPLVERVVT
-294 VTGKAVKD
+294 VTGKAVKN
-302 PCNVLARIGTPVSE
+302 PCNLLVRIGTPLSE
-316 LIETAGGMPDSTAKL
+316 LIETAGGMPRSTAKL
-331 ISGGPMMGKA
+331 VSGGPMMGKA
-341 VSSAEIPVAKGTS
+341 VYSDEIPVAKGTS

-371 CVRCAKCVGACPMG
+371 CIRCAKCVGACPMG

-393 DTVFKDWDALEA
+393 DTVYRDWDALEA
-405 NHIYDCIECGSCSFI
+405 NHVYDCIECGSCSFI

-442 RARNSK
+442 RARK

>member
-1 MKFLKTFSKGGV
+1 MFLKTFSKGGV

-20 SHDSPIRIQP
+20 SQDSPIQVQP
-30 LPKTVSILLG
+30 IPKTVSILLG
-40 QHIGKPAAPVVE
+40 QHIGKPATPVVS

-86 TILDASGYRKP
+86 TILDASGYEKP
-97 CITITSDGED
+97 CITIQCDGED
-107 SWEESIDRTP
+107 IWEETIDRTP
-117 DIVRDITLTGEEII
+117 EIVRDIKLSSEEII
-131 ARIAECGIVGMGGA
+131 QRIAECGIVGMGGA
-145 TFPTNVKLL
+145 TFPTNVKLM

-192 LRILMKAV
+192 LQILMKSV
-200 NVSRGY
+200 GVTKGY
-206 VAIENNKRD
+206 IAIENNKRD
-215 AIDLLTRLAASLPG
+215 AIDKLTQLASTMPG
-229 ITVVPM
+229 IEIVPM
-235 KVKYPQGGEKQLI
+235 RVKYPQGGEKQLI
-248 DTVLGRRVASGKL
+248 DTVLKRRVASGKL

-284 HKPLFERVVT
+284 HKPLVERVVT
-294 VTGKAVKD
+294 VTGKAVKN
-302 PCNVLARIGTPVSE
+302 PCNLLVRIGTPLSE
-316 LIETAGGMPDSTAKL
+316 LIETAGGMPRSTAKL
-331 ISGGPMMGKA
+331 VSGGPMMGKA
-341 VSSAEIPVAKGTS
+341 VYSDEIPVAKGTS

-371 CVRCAKCVGACPMG
+371 CIRCAKCVGACPMG

-393 DTVFKDWDALEA
+393 DTVYRDWDALEA
-405 NHIYDCIECGSCSFI
+405 NHVYDCIECGSCSFI

-442 RARNSK
+442 RARK

>member
-1 MKFLKTFSKGGV
+1 MFLKTFSKGGV

-20 SHDSPIRIQP
+20 SHDSPIQVQP
-30 LPKTVSILLG
+30 IPKTVSILLG
-40 QHIGKPAAPVVE
+40 QHIGKPASPVVS

-61 LIAKADGFVSA
+61 LIAQADGFVSA

-86 TILDASGYRKP
+86 TILDASGYQKP
-97 CITITSDGED
+97 CITIQCDGED
-107 SWEESIDRTP
+107 TWEETIDRTP
-117 DIVRDITLTGEEII
+117 EIVRDIKLSSEEII
-131 ARIAECGIVGMGGA
+131 QRIAECGIVGMGGA
-145 TFPTNVKLL
+145 TFPTNVKLM

-192 LRILMKAV
+192 LQILMKSV
-200 NVSRGY
+200 GVTKGY

-215 AIDLLTRLAASLPG
+215 AIEKLTQLASTMPG
-229 ITVVPM
+229 IEIVPM

-248 DTVLGRRVASGKL
+248 DTVLKRRVASGKL

-284 HKPLFERVVT
+284 HKPLVERVVT
-294 VTGKAVKD
+294 VTGKAVKN
-302 PCNVLARIGTPVSE
+302 PCNLLVRIGTPLSE
-316 LIETAGGMPDSTAKL
+316 LIETAGGLPRSTAKL
-331 ISGGPMMGKA
+331 VSGGPMMGKA
-341 VSSAEIPVAKGTS
+341 VYSDEIPVAKGTS

-371 CVRCAKCVGACPMG
+371 CIRCAKCVGACPMG

-393 DTVFKDWDALEA
+393 DTVYKDWEALES
-405 NHIYDCIECGSCSFI
+405 NHVYDCIECGSCSFI

-430 IRMGKGRVMAIR
+430 IRIGKGRVMAIR
-442 RARNSK
+442 RARK

>member
-1 MKFLKTFSKGGV
+1 MFLKTFSKGGV

-20 SHDSPIRIQP
+20 SHDSPIQVQP
-30 LPKTVSILLG
+30 IPKTVSILLG
-40 QHIGKPAAPVVE
+40 QHIGKPASPVVS

-61 LIAKADGFVSA
+61 LIAQADGFVSA

-86 TILDASGYRKP
+86 TILDASGYQKP
-97 CITITSDGED
+97 CITIQCDGED
-107 SWEESIDRTP
+107 TWEETIDRTP
-117 DIVRDITLTGEEII
+117 EIVRDIKLSSEEII
-131 ARIAECGIVGMGGA
+131 QRIAECGIVGMGGA
-145 TFPTNVKLL
+145 TFPTNVKLM

-192 LRILMKAV
+192 LQILMKSV
-200 NVSRGY
+200 GVTKGY

-215 AIDLLTRLAASLPG
+215 AIEKLTQLASTMPG
-229 ITVVPM
+229 IEIVPM

-248 DTVLGRRVASGKL
+248 DTVLKRRVASGKL

-284 HKPLFERVVT
+284 HKPLVERVVT
-294 VTGKAVKD
+294 VTGKAVKN
-302 PCNVLARIGTPVSE
+302 PCNLLVRIGTPLSE
-316 LIETAGGMPDSTAKL
+316 LIKTAGGMPRSTAKL
-331 ISGGPMMGKA
+331 VSGGPMMGKA
-341 VSSAEIPVAKGTS
+341 VYSDEIPVAKGTS
-354 GVLMLLE
+354 GVLMLLD

-371 CVRCAKCVGACPMG
+371 CIRCAKCVGACPMG

-393 DTVFKDWDALEA
+393 DTVYRDWEALEA
-405 NHIYDCIECGSCSFI
+405 NHVYDCIECGSCSFI

-430 IRMGKGRVMAIR
+430 IRIGKGRVMAIR
-442 RARNSK
+442 RARK

>member
-1 MKFLKTFSKGGV
+1 MFLKTFSKGGV

-20 SHDSPIRIQP
+20 SHDSPIQVQP
-30 LPKTVSILLG
+30 VPKTVSILLG
-40 QHIGKPAAPVVE
+40 QHIGKPATPVVS

-86 TILDASGYRKP
+86 TILDASGYQKP
-97 CITITSDGED
+97 CITIQCDGED
-107 SWEESIDRTP
+107 IWEETIDRTP
-117 DIVRDITLTGEEII
+117 EIVRDIKLSSEEII
-131 ARIAECGIVGMGGA
+131 QRIAECGIVGMGGA
-145 TFPTNVKLL
+145 TFPTNVKLM

-192 LRILMKAV
+192 LQILMKS
-200 NVSRGY
+200 VSVTKGY

-215 AIDLLTRLAASLPG
+215 AIDKLTQLASSMPG
-229 ITVVPM
+229 IEIVPM

-248 DTVLGRRVASGKL
+248 DTVLKRRVASGKL

-284 HKPLFERVVT
+284 HKPLVERVVT
-294 VTGKAVKD
+294 VTGKAVKN
-302 PCNVLARIGTPVSE
+302 PCNLLVRIGTPLSE
-316 LIETAGGMPDSTAKL
+316 LIETAGGMPRSTAKL
-331 ISGGPMMGKA
+331 VSGGPMMGKA
-341 VSSAEIPVAKGTS
+341 VYSDEIPVAKGTS

-371 CVRCAKCVGACPMG
+371 CIRCAKCVGACPMG

-393 DTVFKDWDALEA
+393 DTVYRDWDALEA
-405 NHIYDCIECGSCSFI
+405 NHVYDCIECGSCSFI

-442 RARNSK
+442 RARK

>member
-1 MKFLKTFSKGGV
+1 MFLKTFSKGGV

-20 SHDSPIRIQP
+20 SHDSPIQVQP
-30 LPKTVSILLG
+30 IPKTVSILLG
-40 QHIGKPAAPVVE
+40 QHIGKPATPVVS

-86 TILDASGYRKP
+86 TILDASGYQKP
-97 CITITSDGED
+97 CITIQCDGED
-107 SWEESIDRTP
+107 TWEETIDRTP
-117 DIVRDITLTGEEII
+117 EIVRDIKLSGEEII
-131 ARIAECGIVGMGGA
+131 QRIAECGIVGMGGA
-145 TFPTNVKLL
+145 TFPTNVKLM

-192 LRILMKAV
+192 LQILMKSV
-200 NVSRGY
+200 GVTKGY

-215 AIDLLTRLAASLPG
+215 AIDKLTQLASTMPG
-229 ITVVPM
+229 IEIVPM
-235 KVKYPQGGEKQLI
+235 RVKYPQGGEKQLI
-248 DTVLGRRVASGKL
+248 DTVLKRRVASGKL

-271 VGTALAVYEAVQK
+271 VGTALAVYDAVQK
-284 HKPLFERVVT
+284 HKPLVERVVT
-294 VTGKAVKD
+294 VTGKAVKN
-302 PCNVLARIGTPVSE
+302 PCNLLVRIGTPLSE
-316 LIETAGGMPDSTAKL
+316 LIETAGGMPRSTAKL
-331 ISGGPMMGKA
+331 VSGGPMMGKA
-341 VSSAEIPVAKGTS
+341 VYSDEIPVAKGTS

-371 CVRCAKCVGACPMG
+371 CIRCAKCVGACPMG

-393 DTVFKDWDALEA
+393 DTVYRDWDALEA
-405 NHIYDCIECGSCSFI
+405 NHVYDCIECGSCSFI

-442 RARNSK
+442 RARK

>member
-1 MKFLKTFSKGGV
+1 MFLKTFSKGGV

-20 SHDSPIRIQP
+20 SHDSPIQVQP
-30 LPKTVSILLG
+30 IPKTVSILLG
-40 QHIGKPAAPVVE
+40 QHIGKPATPVVN

-86 TILDASGYRKP
+86 TILDASGYQKP
-97 CITITSDGED
+97 CITIQCDGED
-107 SWEESIDRTP
+107 IWEETIDRTP
-117 DIVRDITLTGEEII
+117 EIVRDIKLSSEEII
-131 ARIAECGIVGMGGA
+131 QRIAECGIVGMGGA
-145 TFPTNVKLL
+145 TFPTNVKLM

-192 LRILMKAV
+192 LQILMKSV
-200 NVSRGY
+200 GVTKGY

-215 AIDLLTRLAASLPG
+215 AIDKLTQLASSMPG
-229 ITVVPM
+229 IEIVPM

-248 DTVLGRRVASGKL
+248 DTVLKRRVASGKL

-284 HKPLFERVVT
+284 HKPLVERVVT
-294 VTGKAVKD
+294 VTGKAVKN
-302 PCNVLARIGTPVSE
+302 PCNLLVRIGTPLSE
-316 LIETAGGMPDSTAKL
+316 LIETAGGMPRSTAKL
-331 ISGGPMMGKA
+331 VSGGPMMGKA
-341 VSSAEIPVAKGTS
+341 VYSDEIPVAKGTS

-371 CVRCAKCVGACPMG
+371 CIRCAKCVGACPMG

-393 DTVFKDWDALEA
+393 DTVYRDWDALEA
-405 NHIYDCIECGSCSFI
+405 NHVYDCIECGSCSFI

-442 RARNSK
+442 RARK

>member
-1 MKFLKTFSKGGV
+1 MFLKTFSKGGV

-20 SHDSPIRIQP
+20 SHDSPIQVQP
-30 LPKTVSILLG
+30 VPKTVSILLG
-40 QHIGKPAAPVVE
+40 QHIGKPATPVVS

-86 TILDASGYRKP
+86 TILDASGYQKP
-97 CITITSDGED
+97 CITIQCDGED
-107 SWEESIDRTP
+107 IWEETIDRTP
-117 DIVRDITLTGEEII
+117 EIVRDIKLSSEEII
-131 ARIAECGIVGMGGA
+131 QRIAECGIVGMGGA
-145 TFPTNVKLL
+145 TFPTNVKLM
-154 PPKDATPECVIINGA
+154 PPKDTTPECVIINGA

-192 LRILMKAV
+192 LQILMKS
-200 NVSRGY
+200 VSVTKGY

-215 AIDLLTRLAASLPG
+215 AIDKLTQLASSMPG
-229 ITVVPM
+229 IEIVPM

-248 DTVLGRRVASGKL
+248 DTVLKRRVASGKL

-284 HKPLFERVVT
+284 HKPLVERVVT
-294 VTGKAVKD
+294 VTGKAVKN
-302 PCNVLARIGTPVSE
+302 PCNLLVRIGTPLSE
-316 LIETAGGMPDSTAKL
+316 LIETAGGMPRSTAKL
-331 ISGGPMMGKA
+331 VSGGPMMGKA
-341 VSSAEIPVAKGTS
+341 VYSDEIPVAKGTS

-371 CVRCAKCVGACPMG
+371 CIRCAKCVGACPMG

-393 DTVFKDWDALEA
+393 DTVYRDWDALEA
-405 NHIYDCIECGSCSFI
+405 NHVYDCIECGSCSFI

-442 RARNSK
+442 RARK

>member
-1 MKFLKTFSKGGV
+1 MFLKTFSKGGV

-20 SHDSPIRIQP
+20 SHDSPIQVQP
-30 LPKTVSILLG
+30 IPKTVSILLG
-40 QHIGKPAAPVVE
+40 QHIGKPASPVVS

-61 LIAKADGFVSA
+61 LIAQADGFVSA

-86 TILDASGYRKP
+86 TILDASGYQKP
-97 CITITSDGED
+97 CITIQCDGED
-107 SWEESIDRTP
+107 TWEETIDRTP
-117 DIVRDITLTGEEII
+117 EIVRDIKLSSEEII
-131 ARIAECGIVGMGGA
+131 QRIAECGIVGMGGA
-145 TFPTNVKLL
+145 TFPTNVKLM

-192 LRILMKAV
+192 LQILMKSV
-200 NVSRGY
+200 GVTKGY

-215 AIDLLTRLAASLPG
+215 AIEKLTQLASTMPG
-229 ITVVPM
+229 IEIVPM

-248 DTVLGRRVASGKL
+248 DTVLKRRVASGKL

-284 HKPLFERVVT
+284 HKPLVERVVT
-294 VTGKAVKD
+294 VTGKAVKN
-302 PCNVLARIGTPVSE
+302 PCNLLVRIGTPLSE
-316 LIETAGGMPDSTAKL
+316 LIETAGGMPRSTAKL
-331 ISGGPMMGKA
+331 VSGGPMMGKA
-341 VSSAEIPVAKGTS
+341 VYSDEIPVAKGTS
-354 GVLMLLE
+354 GVLMLLD

-371 CVRCAKCVGACPMG
+371 CIRCAKCVGACPMG

-393 DTVFKDWDALEA
+393 DTVYKDWEALES

-430 IRMGKGRVMAIR
+430 IRIGKGRVMAIR
-442 RARNSK
+442 RARK

>member
-1 MKFLKTFSKGGV
+1 MFLKTFSKGGV

-20 SHDSPIRIQP
+20 SHDSPIQVQP
-30 LPKTVSILLG
+30 IPKTVSILLG
-40 QHIGKPAAPVVE
+40 QHIGKPATPVVS

-86 TILDASGYRKP
+86 SILDASGYQKP
-97 CITITSDGED
+97 CITIQCDGED
-107 SWEESIDRTP
+107 TWEETIDRTP
-117 DIVRDITLTGEEII
+117 EIVRDIKLTGEEII
-131 ARIAECGIVGMGGA
+131 QRIAECGIVGMGGA
-145 TFPTNVKLL
+145 TFPTNVKLM

-178 HRTLLERGEEVLIG
+178 HRTMLERGEEVLIG
-192 LRILMKAV
+192 LQILMKSV
-200 NVSRGY
+200 GVTKGY

-215 AIDLLTRLAASLPG
+215 AIEKLTELASTMSG
-229 ITVVPM
+229 IEVVPM

-248 DTVLGRRVASGKL
+248 DTVLKRRVASGKL

-284 HKPLFERVVT
+284 HKPLVERVVT
-294 VTGKAVKD
+294 VTGKAVKN
-302 PCNVLARIGTPVSE
+302 PCNLLVRIGTPLSE
-316 LIETAGGMPDSTAKL
+316 LIETAGGMPRSTAKL
-331 ISGGPMMGKA
+331 VSGGPMMGKA
-341 VSSAEIPVAKGTS
+341 VYSDEIPVAKGTS

-371 CVRCAKCVGACPMG
+371 CIRCAKCVGACPMG

-393 DTVFKDWDALEA
+393 DTVYRDWDALEA
-405 NHIYDCIECGSCSFI
+405 NHVYDCIECGSCSFI

-442 RARNSK
+442 RARK